1 VWTYPYKRS
10 DPLQQF
16 TSICSKW
23 QFPIFVYRLISNN
36 VIKLYDSSFCLKL
49 EFINFP
55 SNWKRNSFYCNL
67 FRSGYRWGIQ
77 FIKNARWHR
86 TSSYMAASSLPLGL
100 LLTSSW
106 QHHELAAVRKMSK
119 ASLEAMLTYARG
131 LFLSTCTQKKN
142 ESNIK
147 RPNSTKTQS
156 NRTHIPIWSVF
167 YSHKPV
173 YQVWRKS
180 QSTLKLLSGNYTLPS
195 FRVY

>member
-1 VWTYPYKRS
+1 VSVCPNNPYKRS

-119 ASLEAMLTYARG
+119 ASLEAMLTE
-131 LFLSTCTQKKN
+131 F
-142 ESNIK
+142 
-147 RPNSTKTQS
+147 
-156 NRTHIPIWSVF
+156 PICNQTWKDYNKMNF
-167 YSHKPV
+167 FFN
-173 YQVWRKS
+173 
-180 QSTLKLLSGNYTLPS
+180 LKENL
-195 FRVY
+195 

>member
-1 VWTYPYKRS
+1 MWTYPYKRS

-86 TSSYMAASSLPLGL
+86 TSSYMAASSWCQRGCQEDVKSNPGGNAHICRRFVSKYLY
-100 LLTSSW
+100 
-106 QHHELAAVRKMSK
+106 RKKDEWS
-119 ASLEAMLTYARG
+119 
-131 LFLSTCTQKKN
+131 
-142 ESNIK
+142 IK
-147 RPNSTKTQS
+147 GHNSAKFQS
-156 NRTHIPIWSVF
+156 NPHSNLICI
-167 YSHKPV
+167 
-173 YQVWRKS
+173 
-180 QSTLKLLSGNYTLPS
+180 L
-195 FRVY
+195 